1 MLTAVFRRLGR
12 RGSIIVGL
20 ATLALMIA
28 LVVGLLGWAITNVQ
42 APSQPSPS
50 YATFAVT
57 YYDNSRS
64 RVIHGV
70 MSAHDGSIIWDK
82 PMFTNPGD
90 TAVADGVY
98 YAGGTINGATP
109 GVVAFRMSD
118 GAEQANYTP
127 PGSPNLRPLVVT
139 HGLLL
144 YAAASDY
151 PAYAMGTIYALDVA
165 KQTLVW
171 SANVPGADLLYGG
184 LYPQIAMNDTTLFV
198 ISLNSTLHQYAT
210 VTAVRLSDGATLWSR
225 TVNSASSGVS
235 TTKEGSRWL
244 AAGPDGVYLADTRG
258 AVTALRPSD
267 GATLWST
274 QPLATSDIS
283 ATVTYG
289 GSSLYVCQGA
299 TPGGGVNTHPLVAL
313 DPATGDIRWH
323 ASLPTCGGQL
333 VETGGVLYAAANDL
347 IALRASDGAV
357 LWDVSP
363 LAGDEGYRSLQV
375 ADGVVV
381 TAASMIG
388 GRAPTCS
395 INVLQ
400 SQTSSCQSTGYVAAF
415 NGANGAIYWRKD
427 INANP
432 FIISD
437 ERFISVSPGYLP

>member
-1 MLTAVFRRLGR
+1 MIRRLGP
-12 RGSIIVGL
+12 RGAL
-20 ATLALMIA
+20 AAWVV
-28 LVVGLLGWAITNVQ
+28 VVGLLIALVIGSLWWVFARIQ

-57 YYDNSRS
+57 YYDNSHS

-82 PMFTNPGD
+82 PMFTNPGN

-98 YAGGTINGATP
+98 YTSGTINGATQS
-109 GVVAFRMSD
+109 VVAFRMSD
-118 GAEQANYTP
+118 GAEQASYTP
-127 PGSPNLRPLVVT
+127 PGSPNVRPLVVT

-144 YAAASDY
+144 FAAAGDY
-151 PAYAMGTIYALDVA
+151 PAYTMGTIFALDVA

-171 SANVPGADLLYGG
+171 SANVPGADLLYAGM
-184 LYPQIAMNDTTLFV
+184 YPQIAMNDTTLFV

-210 VTAVRLSDGATLWSR
+210 VTAVRLSDGVTRWSR

-244 AAGPDGVYLADTRG
+244 AAGPDGVYFADTRG

-289 GSSLYVCQGA
+289 GSSLYVCQSSD
-299 TPGGGVNTHPLVAL
+299 VNTHPLVAL
-313 DPATGDIRWH
+313 DPATGATRWR

-333 VETGGVLYAAANDL
+333 VETGGVLYAAANNL

-388 GRAPTCS
+388 GTPPTCS

-400 SQTSSCQSTGYVAAF
+400 GRTSSCQSTGYVAAF
-415 NGANGAIYWRKD
+415 NGANGTIYWRKD